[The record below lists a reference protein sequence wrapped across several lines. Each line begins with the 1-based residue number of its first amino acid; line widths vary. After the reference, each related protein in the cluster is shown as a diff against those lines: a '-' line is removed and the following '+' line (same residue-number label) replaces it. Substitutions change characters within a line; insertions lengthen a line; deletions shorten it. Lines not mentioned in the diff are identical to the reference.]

1 MSANNDAA
9 VLPEPA
15 ALLPATD
22 WAALAHA
29 YGPADGT
36 PDDLLGLLHDDPE
49 VQAESLGRLEMSVL
63 HQGSLYSAT
72 APAALFVAGILGDP
86 RTLAVH
92 ESYFSWDDRVRP
104 LRAALLEWL
113 GELADSAA
121 YEEDEAEEDAEE
133 DAEDDEDWAEEIAAI
148 EACRAVRPQLFG
160 AVVPWLE
167 DADATVREA
176 ALGAV
181 TDLLRAPELADRVPA
196 AAERLER
203 IARAGGDRRERA
215 GALLSLGAWG
225 HDTGGFLADPDP
237 AVRACAALGTS
248 DSAAVPALL
257 DALADPAA
265 ADAWFDEPL
274 PQFDGWFRFTLLRGL
289 LDRARHFDEVLP
301 AALAMV
307 PKYHQHTVDSE
318 WGGGLAGRLVAG
330 VAHRRHG
337 VVEELAVP
345 GGRRVGARRGG
356 DEGAAAHR
364 GPGRR
369 SGRAIGVDER
379 RRRGGA
385 QCAFPTPYAPGRP
398 LTEAQRAFLEALVGQ
413 DACWGTIANRVA
425 WLRAAGLPTEREPLR
440 DLLAAAPPGSG

>member
-1 MSANNDAA
+1 MCAAVVRPLRQTAAMSANHATPAPPD
-9 VLPEPA
+9 PA
-15 ALLPATD
+15 ALLAATD

-72 APAALFVAGILGDP
+72 APAALFVAGILNDA

-92 ESYFSWDDRVRP
+92 ENFFPWDDRARP

-121 YEEDEAEEDAEE
+121 YEDDEEDQ
-133 DAEDDEDWAEEIAAI
+133 EDDGEEWAEEIAAI
-148 EACRAVRPQLFG
+148 EACRTVRPQLFD
-160 AVVPWLE
+160 AVAPWLD

-181 TDLLRAPELADRVPA
+181 THLLRAPELADRIPA

-203 IARAGGDRRERA
+203 IARGDGDRRERA

-225 HDTGGFLADPDP
+225 RDTGGLLTDSDP
-237 AVRACAALGTS
+237 AVRACAALGTT
-248 DSAAVPALL
+248 APGAVHALL

-274 PQFDGWFRFTLLRGL
+274 PHFDGWFRFTLLRGL

-301 AALAMV
+301 AALSLV
-307 PKYHQHTVDSE
+307 PMCSQHTVDSD
-318 WGGGLAGRLVAG
+318 WGPLLA
-330 VAHRRHG
+330 
-337 VVEELAVP
+337 
-345 GGRRVGARRGG
+345 
-356 DEGAAAHR
+356 
-364 GPGRR
+364 
-369 SGRAIGVDER
+369 S
-379 RRRGGA
+379 
-385 QCAFPTPYAPGRP
+385 AFPEPYAPGRP
-398 LTEAQRAFLEALVGQ
+398 LTAAQHAFLRALADR
-413 DACWGTIANRVA
+413 DACWGDIANRVS
-425 WLRAAGLPTEREPLR
+425 WLRSAGLPTKRAPLR
-440 DLLAAAPPGSG
+440 ALLAEGAATPAP

>member
-1 MSANNDAA
+1 MCAAVVGPLRQTAAMSANEDAA
-9 VLPEPA
+9 TALPEPA

-121 YEEDEAEEDAEE
+121 DEEDEEDEEAEEDGE
-133 DAEDDEDWAEEIAAI
+133 EDWAEEIAAI

-160 AVVPWLE
+160 AVVPWLD

-181 TDLLRAPELADRVPA
+181 THLLRAPELADRVPA

-203 IARAGGDRRERA
+203 IARADGDRRERA
-215 GALLSLGAWG
+215 GALLSLRAWG

-248 DSAAVPALL
+248 GSEAVPALL
-257 DALADPAA
+257 DALADPTA
-265 ADAWFDEPL
+265 ADEWFDEPL

-301 AALAMV
+301 AALALV

-318 WGGGLAGRLVAG
+318 WGPLLA
-330 VAHRRHG
+330 
-337 VVEELAVP
+337 
-345 GGRRVGARRGG
+345 
-356 DEGAAAHR
+356 
-364 GPGRR
+364 
-369 SGRAIGVDER
+369 
-379 RRRGGA
+379 
-385 QCAFPTPYAPGRP
+385 CAFPTPYAPGRP

-413 DACWGTIANRVA
+413 DACWGTMANRVS

-440 DLLAAAPPGSG
+440 DLLVAALPATS